1 MEVLK
6 VLVYKHKNLSPI
18 PKTYVKMQ
26 SPKLS

>member
-6 VLVYKHKNLSPI
+6 VLVYKHKNLSSI
-18 PKTYVKMQ
+18 SKTYVKMQ